1 MNKLPTDN
9 DVSDALAF
17 LVATDEQV
25 GQAHGKTVRLKETL
39 KVVKA
44 RETPSHGTALQKE
57 KLAYMSD
64 SYNKAL
70 NDYANAITDEKILHA
85 QRASQIV
92 IIDVWRTLSANIRKS
107 N

>member
-44 RETPSHGTALQKE
+44 RETPAHGT
-57 KLAYMSD
+57 
-64 SYNKAL
+64 
-70 NDYANAITDEKILHA
+70 AITDEKILHA